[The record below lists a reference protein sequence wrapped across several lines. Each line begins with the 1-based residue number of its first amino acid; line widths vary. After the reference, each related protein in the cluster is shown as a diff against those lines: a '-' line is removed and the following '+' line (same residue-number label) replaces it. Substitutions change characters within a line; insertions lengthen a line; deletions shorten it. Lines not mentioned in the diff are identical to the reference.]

1 MKPRTVLGPDD
12 SVDVRLL
19 GGKGA
24 NLCRLRARGFAV
36 PRFVVLTTAAL
47 ESRLA
52 DQLEIRQ
59 ALRRVERHG
68 LAAVAAAAEAIERR
82 IVVEGCPAETLAALR
97 GALERAGLRGP
108 FAVRSSVVGE
118 DAAAHSFAGVMETE
132 LDVPSDALGPAVARV
147 WASAFA
153 ARALGYRLRKGLGV
167 REVRAAVVVQE
178 MVPAAIAGV
187 LFTRDLDDPACSL
200 IVSAPGRGD
209 GVVRGD
215 ALTATCRISRSG
227 DAVTAVAGLDGPA
240 LSEAQARAL
249 RDLGLKI
256 ERAFGEPQDV
266 EWAIEASASR
276 RTWVLQAR
284 PVAAAGAGRS
294 QRLWD
299 NSNIVESYPGLTLP
313 LTFSFARQAYETAF
327 REMARHFFPLLDPL
341 ARRPHLFKSLIG
353 LVEGRVYYNLLDWYE
368 MFSYLADP
376 DAHRR
381 AWDRMIGVT
390 RPQPAS
396 GARAGTGVRLL
407 AALRAA
413 SILLGVG
420 RLGRRFFARFG
431 RFLDRHAAAPAV
443 GDAAAVA
450 LRYRALEAEAGS
462 FWHLTLFND
471 LAAIRYHAWLLAL
484 CRRFLPD
491 RPALTNDL
499 LCGAG
504 EMESV
509 APLWAVAALAG
520 RVSADPA
527 LSALF
532 SRGGDDAAI
541 WRALESDPRWA
552 AFHLELEAYLDLY
565 GDRGAFELKLETR
578 TPRQD
583 PALLVALLRR
593 QQGDACSAER
603 GASERR
609 DDAEAALAGC
619 GLVARLALGF
629 VGRQARLAIRNREN
643 MRFARA
649 RLYGLVR
656 AVFTRLGEELHAGG
670 VLRDPRDVF
679 LLTVDEVLGCV
690 EGTGATR
697 DLAALVSLRQDE
709 YRAFAAREVADR
721 IETSGLPR
729 RAPTPAPGAAVEPR
743 GALRGIGCSAG
754 VGSGA
759 ARIVADPRTARVAP
773 GEVLVARS
781 TDPGWVFL
789 MMQAGGLV
797 AERGSLLSHT
807 AILGREL
814 GIPTVVGVADACAR
828 IPEGAQLTLDGRSG
842 EVRWA

>member
-1 MKPRTVLGPDD
+1 MKRTAVLAPDD

-24 NLCRLRARGFAV
+24 NLCRLHAWGFAV

-47 ESRLA
+47 EARIA
-52 DQLEIRQ
+52 DRPLIRQ

-68 LAAVAAAAEAIERR
+68 LPAVAAAAEAIERH
-82 IVVEGCPAETLAALR
+82 IVVEGCPAETLGALR

-108 FAVRSSVVGE
+108 FAVRSSIVGE
-118 DAAAHSFAGVMETE
+118 DAAAHSFAGVMETA
-132 LDVPSDALGPAVARV
+132 LDVPGDALGPAVARV
-147 WASAFA
+147 WASAFS

-167 REVRAAVVVQE
+167 REVQAAVVIQE
-178 MVPAAIAGV
+178 MAPAAIAGV
-187 LFTRDLDDPACSL
+187 LFTRDLDDPAYSL

-215 ALTATCRISRSG
+215 ALTATCRVLRSG
-227 DAVTAVAGLDGPA
+227 DTVTAAAGLAAPA

-266 EWAIEASASR
+266 EWAIEASGQ
-276 RTWVLQAR
+276 TWVLQAR
-284 PVAAAGAGRS
+284 PVTGTGAGRS
-294 QRLWD
+294 QRVWD

-327 REMARHFFPLLDPL
+327 RELARHFFPLLDPL

-368 MFSYLADP
+368 MFTYLADP

-396 GARAGTGVRLL
+396 GARAGIGLRLL

-431 RFLDRHAAAPAV
+431 RFLDRHGAAPAG
-443 GDAAAVA
+443 GDAAALA

-491 RPALTNDL
+491 RPALANDL

-504 EMESV
+504 DMESV
-509 APLWAVAALAG
+509 APLRAVAALA
-520 RVSADPA
+520 RQVSADPA

-532 SRGGDDAAI
+532 SRGGGDAAV

-609 DDAEAALAGC
+609 HDAEAALAGC
-619 GLVARLALGF
+619 GLVPRLALGF
-629 VGRQARLAIRNREN
+629 VVRQARRAIRNREN

-670 VLRDPRDVF
+670 VLRDPHDVF
-679 LLTVDEVLGCV
+679 HLTVDEVLGCV
-690 EGTGATR
+690 EGTGVTR
-697 DLAALVSLRQDE
+697 GLAALVALRQDE
-709 YRAFAAREVADR
+709 YRAFATREVGDR

-729 RAPTPAPGAAVEPR
+729 RAPTPAAGAAVEPR
-743 GALRGIGCSAG
+743 GALCGIGCSTG
-754 VGSGA
+754 VGSGV

-828 IPEGAQLTLDGRSG
+828 IPEGARLTLDGRSG